1 MKTTDKIIIDEFYII
16 RKSRYARFPS
26 HARAKRYILVLQ
38 LVYNDNYGG
47 LQFRIIFCSQTS
59 GYKPGDIIL
68 IKRES
73 NEFKKM
79 EPLEDINNIEN
90 IETDNT

>member
-1 MKTTDKIIIDEFYII
+1 MKSTDNLIIDEFYII
-16 RKSRYARFPS
+16 RKSRYARFPN

-68 IKRES
+68 IKDSS

-79 EPLEDINNIEN
+79 EPLGDLHSVENNLEN
-90 IETDNT
+90 I

>member
-16 RKSRYARFPS
+16 RKSRYARFPN
-26 HARAKRYILVLQ
+26 HARAKRYILVVQ
-38 LVYNDNYGG
+38 CIENDTYGG
-47 LQFRIIFCSQTS
+47 THFRVIFCSEQS
-59 GYKPGDIIL
+59 GLKPGDIIL
-68 IKRES
+68 IKNSS

-90 IETDNT
+90 IETDNK